1 MPQWFL
7 LPGILI
13 STAAAIIAS
22 QALISGSYTLLSE
35 AVSLN
40 FWPKIRILHPT
51 FIQGQVY
58 LPFVNWFL
66 WITCSLV
73 VFFFKES
80 ANMEAAYGLAITIT
94 MIMTTLLLSYYSY
107 QRGWNHK
114 LVFLMLTVYLT
125 IEGSFLIA
133 NLHKFKYG
141 GWFTLMLASLYFIIM
156 YGWYFG
162 RKLKNRYVTFVGLYK
177 YIDLFKDL
185 SKDNSVPKT
194 ATNLVYI
201 IRANRQDQV
210 ESKVIYSIFQK
221 QPKRADTY
229 WFLHVNRTNE
239 PDTIEYHVNQIIPG
253 VLIRVDFQI
262 GFKMEPKINL
272 YFREVLE
279 DMVAAGEINLES
291 TFASLKKHCMPADFK
306 YILIDR
312 IMPNDYKLSGMESV
326 TMILH
331 QLSRLLCISDVKAL
345 QLDSAN
351 TIEEQV
357 PITINQPVKTRIRRI
372 D

>member
-1 MPQWFL
+1 
-7 LPGILI
+7 
-13 STAAAIIAS
+13 
-22 QALISGSYTLLSE
+22 
-35 AVSLN
+35 
-40 FWPKIRILHPT
+40 
-51 FIQGQVY
+51 
-58 LPFVNWFL
+58 
-66 WITCSLV
+66 
-73 VFFFKES
+73 
-80 ANMEAAYGLAITIT
+80 MEAAYGLAITIT

-162 RKLKNRYVTFVGLYK
+162 RKLKNRYVTFLDLYK

-185 SKDNSVPKT
+185 SKDNSVPKI

-201 IRANRQDQV
+201 ISANRQDQV

-229 WFLHVNRTNE
+229 WFLHVNRIDE
-239 PDTIEYHVNQIIPG
+239 PDRIDYNVNQIIPG
-253 VLIRVDFQI
+253 VLIRVDFHL
-262 GFKMEPKINL
+262 GFKVEPKINL

-291 TFASLKKHCMPADFK
+291 TFASLKKHFMPADFK

-312 IMPNDYKLSGMESV
+312 IMPNDYKLSGLESV
-326 TMILH
+326 TMVLH
-331 QLSRLLCISDVKAL
+331 QLSRLLCISDVRAL

-351 TIEEQV
+351 TIEERV

-372 D
+372 E